1 MTQEPIGMDTSK
13 KDPHIMDYLILWAT
27 YRKQV
32 AIIVLVSSA
41 MFLGITFMMPF
52 TYSSLATLM
61 PPEKDKTGGLMSFLS
76 GSGALDLMKGQ
87 ENPALDVYQNV
98 MESRVL
104 SESIARDPMV
114 NAYFK
119 TFDTAFDAIAFHALS
134 STKSEPLRNGIM
146 NVQVDIKTHWFPSS
160 EEKEAA
166 RKLAP
171 HLANL
176 YVKELDKYNRERLM
190 TSARYLREFTER
202 EYGKRM
208 MQLDTAYMN
217 LQKFQEDNKAVSLT
231 DQLEATVTNAAL
243 LGSQVQQYEMMLGV
257 EERELTPNSS
267 RVSMLRAQLEEAKH
281 QLSKFDDGSVG
292 EYAIALTKAP
302 ELTRKLAKL
311 MREVKLLETISAFL
325 RQQLE
330 QDKLNEQKSVP
341 TFNVLDSAVIPL
353 RKSSPKRSVML
364 LLGIA
369 AGIVLSGIY
378 ISVRSFQDSVRKHPE
393 DHLRLARFRQ
403 VLRRNRD

>member
-1 MTQEPIGMDTSK
+1 
-13 KDPHIMDYLILWAT
+13 
-27 YRKQV
+27 
-32 AIIVLVSSA
+32 
-41 MFLGITFMMPF
+41 
-52 TYSSLATLM
+52 
-61 PPEKDKTGGLMSFLS
+61 
-76 GSGALDLMKGQ
+76 
-87 ENPALDVYQNV
+87 
-98 MESRVL
+98 
-104 SESIARDPMV
+104 
-114 NAYFK
+114 
-119 TFDTAFDAIAFHALS
+119 
-134 STKSEPLRNGIM
+134 
-146 NVQVDIKTHWFPSS
+146 
-160 EEKEAA
+160 
-166 RKLAP
+166 
-171 HLANL
+171 
-176 YVKELDKYNRERLM
+176 
-190 TSARYLREFTER
+190 
-202 EYGKRM
+202 
-208 MQLDTAYMN
+208 
-217 LQKFQEDNKAVSLT
+217 
-231 DQLEATVTNAAL
+231 
-243 LGSQVQQYEMMLGV
+243 
-257 EERELTPNSS
+257 
-267 RVSMLRAQLEEAKH
+267 MLRAQLEEAKH